1 MKIKTRVLPADEA
14 GVAEAAQL
22 LRQGQLVALP
32 TETVYGIAADAR
44 NGAAVRDIFVAK
56 GRPQDNPLIVH
67 VTGPEMLPGLV
78 SEVPERAQL
87 LMAAFCPG
95 PLTIIMP
102 RGPEVADECCAGLD
116 TVGIRMPSHPVARAV
131 IQQSGCA
138 FAAPSANLS
147 GKPSP
152 TNAQDVFT
160 DMDGRLPLI
169 LDGGEC
175 DVGVESTVVSVVG
188 DKPTLFRPGHIT
200 LEDLERALG
209 EEVEVSKAILEKLPE
224 GAVVRSP
231 GMKYKHYAP
240 KADVTILKG
249 SFDAYKEYMKIIIP
263 TGKQTRKLKGKLN
276 ENPYHK
282 DHFTFDY
289 ENKEYI
295 YPLNV
300 KLPLQRSQRQ
310 EPTKKGRPGK
320 IIHQYYSS
328 ECNECE
334 HKTECT
340 KSTTRVISDYQT

>member
-1 MKIKTRVLPADEA
+1 MLKSINTLQIERTMIRMEMKTEILPASDEKSI
-14 GVAEAAQL
+14 EKAAAL
-22 LRQGQLVALP
+22 LQNGELVALP

-44 NGAAVRDIFVAK
+44 NGEAVKKIFVAK

-102 RGPEVADECCAGLD
+102 RGPEVAAECCAGLD

-131 IQQSGCA
+131 IEKSGCA

-188 DKPTLFRPGHIT
+188 ESPPCSVRATSRWKTSSVPSAKRWKCPKPS
-200 LEDLERALG
+200 
-209 EEVEVSKAILEKLPE
+209 SKSCRRVLWCA
-224 GAVVRSP
+224 
-231 GMKYKHYAP
+231 AP
-240 KADVTILKG
+240 A
-249 SFDAYKEYMKIIIP
+249 
-263 TGKQTRKLKGKLN
+263 
-276 ENPYHK
+276 
-282 DHFTFDY
+282 
-289 ENKEYI
+289 
-295 YPLNV
+295 
-300 KLPLQRSQRQ
+300 
-310 EPTKKGRPGK
+310 
-320 IIHQYYSS
+320 
-328 ECNECE
+328 
-334 HKTECT
+334 
-340 KSTTRVISDYQT
+340 

>member
-1 MKIKTRVLPADEA
+1 MIRMEFKTEILSAAEKKALKKQLPCCRTVSWWRCPPRRFTA
-14 GVAEAAQL
+14 L
-22 LRQGQLVALP
+22 LPMPA
-32 TETVYGIAADAR
+32 TAR
-44 NGAAVRDIFVAK
+44 RSKKIFVAK

-102 RGPEVADECCAGLD
+102 RGPEVAAECCAGLD

-131 IQQSGCA
+131 IEKSGCA

-188 DKPTLFRPGHIT
+188 EKPTLFRPGHIT

-209 EEVEVSKAILEKLPE
+209 EEVEVSKGHPRKAAGGCC
-224 GAVVRSP
+224 GAQPRHEVQALRP
-231 GMKYKHYAP
+231 QGGCDPA
-240 KADVTILKG
+240 
-249 SFDAYKEYMKIIIP
+249 
-263 TGKQTRKLKGKLN
+263 
-276 ENPYHK
+276 
-282 DHFTFDY
+282 
-289 ENKEYI
+289 
-295 YPLNV
+295 
-300 KLPLQRSQRQ
+300 
-310 EPTKKGRPGK
+310 GR
-320 IIHQYYSS
+320 HL
-328 ECNECE
+328 
-334 HKTECT
+334 
-340 KSTTRVISDYQT
+340 